1 MDIQGYRAL
10 RLRIAGAI
18 VAFSLIPLC
27 VLGSFIYSR
36 FSTTYAEKIEG
47 GLRIIVGNKHTAI
60 DMFLEERIAQ
70 LRTLAHTHDIE
81 RLGDVAFLRR
91 VFDVVQAGSKSFI
104 DLGVIDQ
111 DGNHVAYVGPYDLG
125 DVNYC
130 GAAWFNEAML
140 RGVHVSNVFMG
151 FRNFPH
157 FIIAVTCRRND
168 RLWILRATIDSEVF
182 DSLVRSVQLGKGGDA
197 FLVGADGLLQTTARF
212 NGPVLTPVAAPV
224 DQRFSG
230 ERIQTLNLGGHEVLA
245 GMAWLD
251 HTGWLL
257 VVTEDPGEAMSP
269 LLRTQSIV
277 LVLILAGLA
286 VIVTGALLVTRAT
299 TAKLIRSDQEKAALD
314 ASLVQSGKMAALGK
328 LAAGIA
334 HEVNNP
340 LTLIR
345 ESAGWIKDLL
355 TDEDHDKMVNYDEI
369 SEVVDKIEA
378 HVDRAKAVTHRMLG
392 FARRMEPVHE
402 KVDLGGLAE
411 QTIAFLETEA
421 NFRGIEIVRHMD
433 RDLPVIHSDTAQIQ
447 QVFLNILENAID
459 AVDRDGKIVVSSGRD
474 KKPDMVFLSIEDTG
488 PGIPPDIR
496 GKLFDPFMT
505 TKPPG
510 EGTGLGLS
518 IAYSIVGKLGGTID
532 VESEPGSGARFTVR
546 LPVGS
551 A

>member
-1 MDIQGYRAL
+1 MDQQGYRAL
-10 RLRIAGAI
+10 RLRMAGAI

-36 FSTTYAEKIEG
+36 FSMTYAEKIEG
-47 GLRIIVGNKHTAI
+47 GLRIIVGNKRTAI

-70 LRTLAHTHDIE
+70 LRNLAMTNDLD
-81 RLGDVAFLRR
+81 RMGDKEFLSR
-91 VFDVVQAGSKSFI
+91 VFDVIQSGSKSFI

-111 DGNHVAYVGPYDLG
+111 DGSHVAYVGPYELG
-125 DVNYC
+125 DVNYS
-130 GAAWFNEAML
+130 GEAWFNEAML

-157 FIIAVTCRRND
+157 IIIAVTRREGD
-168 RLWILRATIDSEVF
+168 HTWILRATIDSEVF
-182 DSLVRSVQLGKGGDA
+182 DSLVRSVQLGLGGDA
-197 FLVGADGLLQTTARF
+197 FLVGADGRLQTTARF
-212 NGPVLTPVAAPV
+212 NGPVLTPVPAPV
-224 DQRFSG
+224 DQLFSG
-230 ERIQTLNLGGHEVLA
+230 ERIQNLTLGGQKVLA
-245 GMAWLD
+245 GLAWLN
-251 HTGWLL
+251 HAPWLL

-269 LLRTQSIV
+269 LLRTQSMVIG
-277 LVLILAGLA
+277 LVLGGLA

-299 TAKLIRSDQEKAALD
+299 TAKIMRADQEKAALD

-355 TDEDHDKMVNYDEI
+355 TDEDPESMVNYDEI
-369 SEVVDKIEA
+369 AEVVDKIEH
-378 HVDRAKAVTHRMLG
+378 HVDRAKTVTHRMLG

-402 KVDLGGLAE
+402 KVDLGAVAE

-421 NFRGIEIVRHMD
+421 NYRCIEILRKLD
-433 RDLPVIHSDTAQIQ
+433 PNLPVIHSDTAQIQ
-447 QVFLNILENAID
+447 QVLLNILENAID
-459 AVDRDGKIVVSSGRD
+459 AVDRDGCIEVTTGKGKDGFVWLSVVDS
-474 KKPDMVFLSIEDTG
+474 G
-488 PGIPPDIR
+488 PGIPPEIR
-496 GKLFDPFMT
+496 DKLYDPFMT

-518 IAYSIVGKLGGTID
+518 IAYSIVGKLGGTIGM
-532 VESEPGSGARFTVR
+532 ESEPGHGAKFTVR
-546 LPVGS
+546 LPVGQ